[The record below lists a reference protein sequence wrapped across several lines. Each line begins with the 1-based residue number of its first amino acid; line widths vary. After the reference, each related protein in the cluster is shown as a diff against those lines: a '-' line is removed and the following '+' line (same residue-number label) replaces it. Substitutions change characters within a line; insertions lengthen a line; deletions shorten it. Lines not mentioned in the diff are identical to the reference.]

1 MSNIVPDQEAVTASE
16 FDGEPT
22 GAELA
27 DIEFE
32 MPVILAEVELLDVQ
46 ISLLDRPLHPIN
58 WRRLRRAE
66 HRLLAA
72 RSWLAAAET
81 ELAQF
86 LGAGA

>member
-22 GAELA
+22 DAELA
-27 DIEFE
+27 AIDLE

-46 ISLLDRPLHPIN
+46 ISPLDRPLNPID

-66 HRLLAA
+66 NRLLAE